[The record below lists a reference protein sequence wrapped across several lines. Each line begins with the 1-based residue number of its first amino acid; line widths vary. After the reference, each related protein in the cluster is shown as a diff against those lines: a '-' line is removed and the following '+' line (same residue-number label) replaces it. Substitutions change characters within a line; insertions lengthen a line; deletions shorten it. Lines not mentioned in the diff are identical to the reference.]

1 MRKNFIILM
10 NTTITT
16 TIWMD
21 EENIRKFIKLYGEG
35 FGKFSLSLVVPEP
48 KEWTDDM
55 FSGDC
60 PDWHKNVCM
69 RTEWRTENWGTV
81 TEATAVQGEGLDLYK
96 VLSGRVG
103 FCSSDTPP
111 TRVFEKMA
119 GDGLDFEVDLIKESW
134 ESGSG
139 EVKNGKFEYGFDS
152 DVDI

>member
-1 MRKNFIILM
+1 
-10 NTTITT
+10 
-16 TIWMD
+16 
-21 EENIRKFIKLYGEG
+21 
-35 FGKFSLSLVVPEP
+35 
-48 KEWTDDM
+48 M

-69 RTEWRTENWGTV
+69 RTEWRTENWGIV
-81 TEATAVQGEGLDLYK
+81 TEATAVQGESLDLYK

-134 ESGSG
+134 ESASG